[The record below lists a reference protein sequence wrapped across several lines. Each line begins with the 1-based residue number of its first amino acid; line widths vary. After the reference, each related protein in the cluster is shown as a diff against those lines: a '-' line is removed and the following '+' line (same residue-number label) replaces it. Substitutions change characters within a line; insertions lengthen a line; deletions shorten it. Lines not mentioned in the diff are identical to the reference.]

1 MTWKVDIDQDFEVR
15 HGLGELDEQLDE
27 LVEDCLGLGESDRE
41 TLNPFELRLESVS
54 RVVTQRVGQ
63 DRTWN

>member
-1 MTWKVDIDQDFEVR
+1 M
-15 HGLGELDEQLDE
+15 DEQLDE
-27 LVEDCLGLGESDRE
+27 LVEDCLGLGESVLGLGESDRE

>member
-1 MTWKVDIDQDFEVR
+1 M
-15 HGLGELDEQLDE
+15 DEQLDE
-27 LVEDCLGLGESDRE
+27 LVEDCLGLGESVLGLGESGRE